1 MPKLHQQLRRLCSW
15 VRKKYR
21 MLAYRRSM
29 SLTGRVGVSTSLP
42 VAVVMV
48 VAAVAAVVMAV
59 VMAVVVGVIW
69 VEDVTWADATLVAVD
84 ATLVAVVVVVVAA
97 AAAVVFALA
106 LAAVA

>member
-42 VAVVMV
+42 VVVVMV
-48 VAAVAAVVMAV
+48 VAAVAAVG
-59 VMAVVVGVIW
+59 VGVGGGVLW
-69 VEDVTWADATLVAVD
+69 GGGLPWGGVPVGGVGFWGCAGRGTGGFFLCVLARCFFFM
-84 ATLVAVVVVVVAA
+84 VVC
-97 AAAVVFALA
+97 
-106 LAAVA
+106 